1 MNTTQFDVAVIGAGI
16 VGASCAY
23 HLAQRGLKVV
33 VLEAFASHAEGST
46 GLSFASIRGQWADDL
61 NTELSW
67 RSIRTYRDF
76 ERDHGVDVGYAPN
89 GYLMLIPQ
97 HAWDRQLES
106 VELQRRHGVPVEV
119 LTRAG
124 SSHHPFRRRRNRW
137 RDLGQRRRPDRPARN
152 DGRLPHSQP
161 RARSQ
166 DALQLPRRRHRSWLR
181 LLGDFIEQTS
191 SA

>member
-1 MNTTQFDVAVIGAGI
+1 MTIITIACHSAAQHFSVIRACCEYGNVAVIGAGI
-16 VGASCAY
+16 VGASCAF

-89 GYLMLIPQ
+89 GYLMLIP
-97 HAWDRQLES
+97 
-106 VELQRRHGVPVEV
+106 
-119 LTRAG
+119 
-124 SSHHPFRRRRNRW
+124 
-137 RDLGQRRRPDRPARN
+137 
-152 DGRLPHSQP
+152 
-161 RARSQ
+161 
-166 DALQLPRRRHRSWLR
+166 
-181 LLGDFIEQTS
+181 
-191 SA
+191 